1 MLYDTLHWSILY
13 QGVNDLTLSPAWN
26 EAVLVWQVS
35 SVAPSWSRGGQLQ
48 SINVLLCNLQLIYPG
63 NNFSVMMK
71 CIDKK
76 PWKRRTWN
84 NKFLQ
89 TIYTGESIDSL
100 YRYIR
105 IKEDLE
111 KKTSCTIVMS
121 ANVINCYVLLTGQQL
136 SAMCCEDKT
145 DIIFI
150 AWKEINKKVLIF
162 AIE

>member
-1 MLYDTLHWSILY
+1 
-13 QGVNDLTLSPAWN
+13 
-26 EAVLVWQVS
+26 
-35 SVAPSWSRGGQLQ
+35 
-48 SINVLLCNLQLIYPG
+48 
-63 NNFSVMMK
+63 MK

-89 TIYTGESIDSL
+89 TIYTGESIDLL

-105 IKEDLE
+105 NKEDLE
-111 KKTSCTIVMS
+111 KTSCAIVLS
-121 ANVINCYVLLTGQQL
+121 ANVINWYVLVTDQQL

-145 DIIFI
+145 DIIII
-150 AWKEINKKVLIF
+150 AWKEIDKKVLMF